1 MRRSGRAAL
10 LAALLLIPA
19 AAGASVWKGST
30 EAADTVD
37 IRAAAEGILE
47 RVSLRVGERIEAGKT
62 VAVTRETRAFAPID
76 GRVNGIKVL
85 EGEKCG
91 ETVLTIEPLSPYT
104 VYCTVESAW
113 RTHENTLLHPGQR
126 VWVRCDT
133 DGSHR
138 AVGRVTMVAGGEY
151 ALEILGGDLFVGE
164 AVIVFREGSFDE
176 KDRMGKGTV
185 VSSEA
190 VNCTGEGY
198 LTRLAVS
205 EGEEVERGELL
216 FTTASAVQ
224 TATVCP
230 AGGWVISVAVS
241 EGSSVKETSTVATVA
256 TRVQLRVEADMA
268 DAAALR
274 TGTRLYYA
282 RADDPHT
289 LRPCRVTRVYLI
301 RKDEKN
307 ADTPAKEEQRK
318 IAAVLE
324 PLDEPLLPVGLT
336 VTVTDEKAEE

>member
-1 MRRSGRAAL
+1 MKRIGWPAL
-10 LAALLLIPA
+10 LAALLLTPA
-19 AAGASVWKGST
+19 LAGASVWQGAT

-37 IRAAAEGILE
+37 VKAAAEGILE
-47 RVSLRVGERIEAGKT
+47 QVPLRVGEMAEAGT
-62 VAVTRETRAFAPID
+62 VAAVTRTERVFAPID

-91 ETVLTIEPLSPYT
+91 DTVLTIEPLSPYT

-113 RTHENTLLHPGQR
+113 RTHENALLHPGQR
-126 VWVRCDT
+126 VWIRCDT

-138 AVGRVTMVAGGEY
+138 AVGRVTLVSGGEY
-151 ALEILGGDLFVGE
+151 VLEVLGGDLFVGE

-176 KDRMGKGTV
+176 KDRLGKGTA

-198 LTRLAVS
+198 LLKLAVS
-205 EGEEVERGELL
+205 EGEEGERGELL
-216 FTTASAVQ
+216 FETASALQ
-224 TATVCP
+224 TETLCP
-230 AGGWVISVAVS
+230 ASGWVTAVSVS
-241 EGSSVKETSTVATVA
+241 EGSSVKETSTVATLA
-256 TRVQLRVEADMA
+256 TRVQLRVEAEMA
-268 DAAALR
+268 DAAGLR
-274 TGTRLYYA
+274 EGAELRYT

-301 RKDEKN
+301 TRDEKN
-307 ADTPAKEEQRK
+307 AVTSAQTEQRK

-324 PLDEPLLPVGLT
+324 PLDEPLLPIGLT
-336 VTVTDEKAEE
+336 VSVTDETTAQ